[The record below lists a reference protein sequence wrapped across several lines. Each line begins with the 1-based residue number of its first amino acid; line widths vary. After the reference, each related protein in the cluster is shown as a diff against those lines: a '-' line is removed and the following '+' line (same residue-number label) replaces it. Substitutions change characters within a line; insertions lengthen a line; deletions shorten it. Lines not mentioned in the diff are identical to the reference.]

1 MKRLG
6 ANPVQLRGLPQA
18 DDALPRSAPRRVPLT
33 TAALIN
39 ADHKTRAAQ
48 PAAWGAVCAMT
59 LCTFV
64 LVASE
69 FMPVSLLSP
78 IADDLHLTSG
88 QAGQAIAI
96 SGLFAMI
103 ASLSLGRLI
112 NGVDR
117 RLVLLGLTALLIVS
131 GALVSYAPSY
141 AILMLGR
148 AVLGIAIGGFWSMSA
163 AIAMRLVPAEAVPKA
178 LAMLNGG
185 NALATV
191 IGAPLGSFL
200 GGLIGWR
207 GAFFCVV
214 PMAIAATAWQA
225 FALPALPTERRDG
238 GSGMLELLG
247 RRTVLLGLAAAALL
261 FMGQFA
267 LYTYLRPFLEQV
279 THVPLGTLSSLLL
292 LVGVA
297 GFVGTTLIG
306 RLIGDKLHI
315 LLAVIP
321 AIMAGVAIGL
331 ARFGTSV
338 GIVAILLA
346 LWGLV
351 GTAAPVGWWTW
362 VTRAAPDH
370 PEAGGG
376 LMVAVVQF
384 AIMSGATVG
393 GLAYDAV
400 GPSTEFLGSAAILAV
415 AASVALLC
423 GTDRAAA

>member
-1 MKRLG
+1 MATVALTH
-6 ANPVQLRGLPQA
+6 AP
-18 DDALPRSAPRRVPLT
+18 DD
-33 TAALIN
+33 
-39 ADHKTRAAQ
+39 TRAAQ
-48 PAAWGAVCAMT
+48 PAAWGAIYAMT

-78 IADDLHLTSG
+78 IANSLHLSAG

-96 SGLFAMI
+96 SGLFAMA

-131 GALVSYAPSY
+131 GALVPYASSYAM
-141 AILMLGR
+141 LMLGR

-214 PMAIAATAWQA
+214 PMAIAATIWQA
-225 FALPALPTERRDG
+225 LALPALPTERRDA
-238 GSGMLELLG
+238 GSGMLVLL
-247 RRTVLLGLAAAALL
+247 RRRAVLLGLTASALL

-279 THVPLGTLSSLLL
+279 THVGLGTLSSLLL
-292 LVGVA
+292 VVGVA
-297 GFVGTTLIG
+297 GFIGTTLIG
-306 RLIGDKLHI
+306 RLIGPRLHL
-315 LLAVIP
+315 LLAAIP
-321 AIMAGVAIGL
+321 AMMAAAAIAL
-331 ARFGTSV
+331 ALFGTSV
-338 GIVAILLA
+338 PVVAILLA
-346 LWGLV
+346 VWGLV

-362 VTRAAPDH
+362 VTLEAPDH
-370 PEAGGG
+370 AEVGGG

-400 GPSTEFLGSAAILAV
+400 GPRIEFLGSAAILT
-415 AASVALLC
+415 AAAAVALLC
-423 GTDRAAA
+423 RTGRAGA

>member
-1 MKRLG
+1 MTTVVLTH
-6 ANPVQLRGLPQA
+6 AT
-18 DDALPRSAPRRVPLT
+18 DD
-33 TAALIN
+33 N
-39 ADHKTRAAQ
+39 RAAQ
-48 PAAWGAVCAMT
+48 PAAWGAIYAMT

-78 IADDLHLTSG
+78 IADSLHLSAG

-103 ASLSLGRLI
+103 ASVSLGRLI
-112 NGVDR
+112 DGVDR

-141 AILMLGR
+141 AMLMLGR
-148 AVLGIAIGGFWSMSA
+148 AILGIAIGGFWSMSA
-163 AIAMRLVPAEAVPKA
+163 AIAMRLVPSEAVPKA

-214 PMAIAATAWQA
+214 PMAIAATVWQA
-225 FALPALPTERRDG
+225 VALPALPTERRNG
-238 GSGMLELLG
+238 GNGMLALLR
-247 RRTVLLGLAAAALL
+247 RRTVRLGLAASALL

-279 THVPLGTLSSLLL
+279 THVGPGTLSILLL
-292 LVGVA
+292 VVGVA
-297 GFVGTTLIG
+297 GFIGTTLIG
-306 RLIGDKLHI
+306 RLIGSKLHL
-315 LLAVIP
+315 LLAAIP
-321 AIMAGVAIGL
+321 AIMSVVAITL
-331 ARFGTSV
+331 ALFGTSV
-338 GIVAILLA
+338 AIVAILLA
-346 LWGLV
+346 VWGLV
-351 GTAAPVGWWTW
+351 ATAAPVGWWTW
-362 VTRAAPDH
+362 VTRTAPDH
-370 PEAGGG
+370 SEAGGG

-400 GPSTEFLGSAAILAV
+400 GPRTEFLGSAAILVAAAAV
-415 AASVALLC
+415 AFFC
-423 GTDRAAA
+423 RIDRTAA